1 MENKIK
7 TLIAVIVCC
16 VLNPF
21 AASAQEK
28 NHNFEVAK
36 NLETFA
42 AIYRNLDMLY
52 VDSLDADEVIGY
64 GIRAMLRSLDPYT
77 EYYPASEVKNLKTMF
92 TGKYAGIGSTVRKN
106 LKTNNVVIDQPYA
119 GMPAAEAGLRK
130 GDEILSINDSS
141 MLGKDVS
148 YVSER
153 LRGDAGTTFLL
164 KVRRPSLT
172 KQLAETKM
180 ITETKAKTKTKAK
193 AKAKAE
199 PADGPDVLTFK
210 IMRRAIQ
217 MPAVPYYGMVSDGI
231 GFINLD
237 SFTEDCSTVVKRALI
252 DLRSKNM
259 KGLIFD
265 LRGNGGGSLQEAV
278 KIVNFFVPKGI
289 TIVTQ
294 KGKIENVNRSHA
306 TTEEPIDTVMPV
318 VVLIDGNTASAS
330 EITAGSLQDLDR
342 ATILGTKSY
351 GKGLVQMPMDLPYNA
366 SMKLTTAKYYIPSGR
381 CVQAIN
387 YSRSN
392 GGSREY
398 VADSLKHVFY
408 TKGGRPVHDGSGITP
423 DQEVKAD
430 SLPNIAF
437 YLSVRDSSEVVN
449 DWIVN
454 YIGTHATIAEPEKFA
469 ISDAEY
475 ADFKQAVISSS
486 FKYDQETSKFYD
498 DLVRV
503 AKFEGYYDEA
513 KSEFDALKSKLTHNT
528 ERDLD
533 INAQLIKQIL
543 STEIVAAYYYQSG
556 ALAHQITFD
565 KQVKE
570 AIRVLQEQVK

>member
-1 MENKIK
+1 MITNKIK
-7 TLIAVIVCC
+7 MIVTMLSCI
-16 VLNPF
+16 VLCPF
-21 AASAQEK
+21 AASAQQK
-28 NHNFEVAK
+28 SHNFEVAK
-36 NLETFA
+36 NIETFA

-52 VDSLDADEVIGY
+52 VDSLDANEVIGT

-77 EYYPASEVKNLKTMF
+77 EYYPAEDVKNLKTLF

-106 LKTNNVVIDQPYA
+106 FKTNNVCIDQPYA

-164 KVRRPSLT
+164 KIRRPSLT
-172 KQLAETKM
+172 KQMQALGK
-180 ITETKAKTKTKAK
+180 KAK
-193 AKAKAE
+193 A
-199 PADGPDVLTFK
+199 DSDVITMK
-210 IMRRAIQ
+210 ITRRAIQ
-217 MPAVPYYGMVSDGI
+217 MPAVPYYGMVADGI

-237 SFTEDCSTVVKRALI
+237 SFTDDCSTSVKRALI
-252 DLRSKNM
+252 DLRSKEM

-265 LRGNGGGSLQEAV
+265 LRGNGGGSLQEAI
-278 KIVNFFVPKGI
+278 KIVNLFVPKGL

-294 KGKIENVNRSHA
+294 KGKIENVNRAYS
-306 TTEEPIDTVMPV
+306 TTEEPIDTLMPV

-366 SMKLTTAKYYIPSGR
+366 TMKLTTAKYFIPSGR
-381 CVQAIN
+381 CIQAIN
-387 YSRSN
+387 YKHSN

-398 VADSLKHVFY
+398 VADSLTHVFY
-408 TKGGRPVHDGSGITP
+408 TKAGRVVRDGSGITP
-423 DQEVKAD
+423 DLEVKAD
-430 SLPNIAF
+430 SMPNIAF
-437 YLSVRDSSEVVN
+437 YLSVRDSSEVVQ
-449 DWIVN
+449 DWIIN
-454 YIGTHATIAEPEKFA
+454 YIDTHESIAAPEEFV
-469 ISDAEY
+469 ITDAEY
-475 ADFKQAVISSS
+475 ADFKQAVINST
-486 FKYDQETSKFYD
+486 FKYDQETSRFYD

-513 KSEFDALKSKLTHNT
+513 KSEFDALKAKLNHDT
-528 ERDLD
+528 EHDLD
-533 INAQLIKQIL
+533 INATLIKNIL
-543 STEIVAAYYYQSG
+543 ATEIIAHYYYQSG
-556 ALAHQITFD
+556 ALAYQNTYD